1 MLVDMV
7 IRLVKE
13 KPLGVAGGVIVLVL
27 ILVAIFADF
36 LTPYGMSEPHLADRL
51 SPPSAEYV
59 LGTDSLG
66 RDQLSR
72 IIYGARISLFVGLC
86 GAFLNVLVAM
96 TIGLSSGF
104 FGGKLDLIVQRF
116 VDARMCFPWT
126 FLILTVMSLIGPGLL
141 QATIVIGTVWG
152 VACSRIIR
160 SAVIAIKE
168 NMYVDAAIAVGCT
181 PTRMLTKHILPNIMA
196 TVVIIFTMSIG
207 QIILVEAT
215 ISFLGFGVPPPN
227 PSWGG
232 MISLEGRRFML
243 MAPWLAIWPGVAL
256 CLVVYGFNMLG
267 DAVRDVLDPRLR
279 GGLGRYGR
287 AEKKTLGK

>member
-1 MLVDMV
+1 
-7 IRLVKE
+7 
-13 KPLGVAGGVIVLVL
+13 
-27 ILVAIFADF
+27 
-36 LTPYGMSEPHLADRL
+36 
-51 SPPSAEYV
+51 
-59 LGTDSLG
+59 
-66 RDQLSR
+66 
-72 IIYGARISLFVGLC
+72 
-86 GAFLNVLVAM
+86 M